1 MMKVIAIIET
11 IFVFSFSVP
20 AGISQIYQGS
30 TCRLVTALFSSY
42 AAAQQSCSY
51 YGDVRLIGGSNER
64 EGRVEVCIGKVWGT
78 VCHYSW
84 NSNDARVVC
93 RQLGFEVDVPRGC
106 ELLCLFFCPFWLKTC
121 THLMKT

>member
-20 AGISQIYQGS
+20 AGMKSDISKEHLKASNFI
-30 TCRLVTALFSSY
+30 LFSSY

-64 EGRVEVCIGKVWGT
+64 EGRVEVCIGKV
-78 VCHYSW
+78 
-84 NSNDARVVC
+84 
-93 RQLGFEVDVPRGC
+93 
-106 ELLCLFFCPFWLKTC
+106 
-121 THLMKT
+121 